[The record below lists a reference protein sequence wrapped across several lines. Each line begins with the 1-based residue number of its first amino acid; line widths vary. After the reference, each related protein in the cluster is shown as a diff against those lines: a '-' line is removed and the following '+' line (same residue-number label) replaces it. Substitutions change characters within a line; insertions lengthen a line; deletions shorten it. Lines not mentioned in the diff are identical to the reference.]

1 VRERKERRRLLKGSC
16 LTALTVGAIRQLKGT
31 YSNGKSYRYHRGRGH
46 VYDIHSCF
54 ENERTCHSPE
64 GAGAY
69 TVFAPTD
76 AAFAQ
81 MKAGVRD
88 DLFDDYYNLSKVVKY
103 HVVMGIYKAADLL
116 DVIFLKT
123 MEGQRL
129 TIRSSASEE
138 RTNEKLEDD
147 SNAHSYVVKDTV
159 TSTLLESIKVNG
171 ANITRANVSADNG
184 IVHVID
190 KVLVPRFMIL

>member
-1 VRERKERRRLLKGSC
+1 MANLVE
-16 LTALTVGAIRQLKGT
+16 T
-31 YSNGKSYRYHRGRGH
+31 
-46 VYDIHSCF
+46 IHSMGTF
-54 ENERTCHSPE
+54 TTFTRALKESDLAVALREP
-64 GAGAY
+64 GAY

-81 MKAGVRD
+81 MKADMLEDLFEDRD
-88 DLFDDYYNLSKVVKY
+88 DLSRVVKY
-103 HVVMGIYKAADLL
+103 HVVMGIYKAANLL

-129 TIRSSASEE
+129 TIRSSATTGLGS
-138 RTNEKLEDD
+138 EKLEDGSD
-147 SNAHSYVVKDTV
+147 AHSYVIKDTV

-171 ANITRANVSADNG
+171 ATITRANVSADNG

>member
-1 VRERKERRRLLKGSC
+1 MANLVDTIHGLAMFTTFTRALEMSAL
-16 LTALTVGAIRQLKGT
+16 ALTLR
-31 YSNGKSYRYHRGRGH
+31 
-46 VYDIHSCF
+46 
-54 ENERTCHSPE
+54 EP
-64 GAGAY
+64 GAY

-81 MKAGVRD
+81 MHADMLEDLFEDKD
-88 DLFDDYYNLSKVVKY
+88 DLSRVVKY
-103 HVVMGIYKAADLL
+103 HVVMGMYKAADLL

-129 TIRSSASEE
+129 TIRSSASAGPSS
-138 RTNEKLEDD
+138 EKLEDGSD
-147 SNAHSYVVKDTV
+147 AHGFVIKATV

-171 ANITRANVSADNG
+171 ATITRADVSADNG

-190 KVLVPRFMIL
+190 KVLVPHFMIL

>member
-1 VRERKERRRLLKGSC
+1 MANLIDTIQAEGTFTTFTRALKMSE
-16 LTALTVGAIRQLKGT
+16 LVTALR
-31 YSNGKSYRYHRGRGH
+31 
-46 VYDIHSCF
+46 
-54 ENERTCHSPE
+54 EP
-64 GAGAY
+64 GAY

-81 MKAGVRD
+81 MKAEVRD

-103 HVVMGIYKAADLL
+103 HVVMGLYKAADLL

-138 RTNEKLEDD
+138 LTNEKLEDG

-159 TSTLLESIKVNG
+159 TSTLLESIQVNG

>member
-1 VRERKERRRLLKGSC
+1 MTNLIDTIHGLGTFTTFTR
-16 LTALTVGAIRQLKGT
+16 ALQMTELALIL
-31 YSNGKSYRYHRGRGH
+31 S
-46 VYDIHSCF
+46 
-54 ENERTCHSPE
+54 EP
-64 GAGAY
+64 GAY

-81 MKAGVRD
+81 MQSD
-88 DLFDDYYNLSKVVKY
+88 MLEDLFEDMDDLSKVVKY
-103 HVVMGIYKAADLL
+103 HVVMGMYKAADLL

-129 TIRSSASEE
+129 TIRSSASDGPGS
-138 RTNEKLEDD
+138 EKLEDGSD
-147 SNAHSYVVKDTV
+147 AHGFVIKDTV

-171 ANITRANVSADNG
+171 ATITRANVSADNG

-190 KVLVPRFMIL
+190 KVLVPHFMVL